1 MENNDISDA
10 VRFKVFLNRL
20 RGLQMD
26 IEHFE
31 GMQTEKGTQAQKWLS
46 EKLQS
51 TSMSAYELYMRL
63 K

>member
-10 VRFKVFLNRL
+10 VRFKIFLNRL

-26 IEHFE
+26 IEYFE
-31 GMQTEKGTQAQKWLS
+31 HMQTDNGKAAQKWLS
-46 EKLQS
+46 NKLQD
-51 TSMSAYELYMRL
+51 TAMSAYELYMRL